1 MPCAVKADEGLGP
14 VDVNLF
20 GAQAAVHEPQPLMQ
34 LIQDAHRLQW
44 GQMGRRKLRLQILA
58 RWQSKRADWH
68 HDRPAA
74 ASVPDES
81 L

>member
-1 MPCAVKADEGLGP
+1 VKADEGLGL
-14 VDVNLF
+14 VNVNLF
-20 GAQAAVHEPQPLMQ
+20 GAQAVVHEPLPLTQ
-34 LIQDAHRLQW
+34 LIQDAHRSQW

-74 ASVPDES
+74 ASVSNES

>member
-1 MPCAVKADEGLGP
+1 
-14 VDVNLF
+14 
-20 GAQAAVHEPQPLMQ
+20 